1 MCHQTQLD
9 TSLPAVSQLGEVSQ
23 QLAGAISIGEQ
34 LQQEKAELE
43 ANKTAL
49 LAERETAAAELRTA
63 QTTIVDLQVGSP
75 SVKI

>member
-1 MCHQTQLD
+1 
-9 TSLPAVSQLGEVSQ
+9 LPAVSQLGEVSQ